1 MKGKK
6 CVYLILGE
14 VPSVLYSIDLRNFSK
29 GPIWLTPDMSSLCQS
44 HYRINDEREFLDFCK
59 NAKASPKNNVKVGFA
74 TALCIF
80 DFRGIAKI
88 RALFRGPDGTRR
100 VLINLMWHDQNTL
113 YYVTYLLPEEI
124 FQEAVSVVRK
134 GSTTTGGFS
143 PHVGL
148 FPDCYV
154 WNVGEGR
161 FTSI

>member
-6 CVYLILGE
+6 CVHLILGE
-14 VPSVLYSIDLRNFSK
+14 IPSVLYSIDLRNFSQHSACFA
-29 GPIWLTPDMSSLCQS
+29 LNVSSLCQS

-59 NAKASPKNNVKVGFA
+59 NAKASPKNNVRVGFA

-80 DFRGIAKI
+80 DFRGVAKI

-100 VLINLMWHDQNTL
+100 VLINLMWHDKNTL
-113 YYVTYLLPEEI
+113 YYVTYLLTEEI
-124 FQEAVSVVRK
+124 FQDAVSVVQK
-134 GSTTTGGFS
+134 GSTKTGGFS
-143 PHVGL
+143 PHVGS
-148 FPDCYV
+148 FPDCYI